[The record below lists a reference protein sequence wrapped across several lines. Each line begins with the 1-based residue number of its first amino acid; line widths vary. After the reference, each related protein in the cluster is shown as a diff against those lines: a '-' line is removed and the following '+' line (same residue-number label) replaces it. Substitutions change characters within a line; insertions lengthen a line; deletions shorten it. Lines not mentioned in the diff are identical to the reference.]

1 MNASHEASCEGT
13 TKAGMTYESSSE
25 ELENLGAKKNATNL
39 RRRSKK
45 AGLKSEA
52 LLEKLDQSHLDL

>member
-25 ELENLGAKKNATNL
+25 ELDNFGAEKK
-39 RRRSKK
+39 RDKCKK
-45 AGLKSEA
+45 AKQKGGIEIRDTS
-52 LLEKLDQSHLDL
+52 

>member
-1 MNASHEASCEGT
+1 
-13 TKAGMTYESSSE
+13 MTYESSSE
-25 ELENLGAKKNATNL
+25 ELDNLGAKINATNVKK
-39 RRRSKK
+39 RSKK